1 MNTTNIIIV
10 LILIAILIPAVK
22 SSITHMKGEG
32 ECCGGP
38 SERPIKKKISGT
50 PESTMTV
57 HIDGMSCDNC
67 RIRVENRLNELSGV
81 VAKVDLKKK
90 AAKVSLYESVDEQTI
105 RGAIEKA
112 GYTVASVEA

>member
-38 SERPIKKKISGT
+38 AERPIKKKLKGSPI
-50 PESTMTV
+50 STMMV

-67 RIRVENRLNELSGV
+67 RIRVENRLNELDGV
-81 VAKVDLKKK
+81 SAKVNLKKK
-90 AAKVSLYESVDEQTI
+90 EAKVSLYRSVDEQTI
-105 RGAIEKA
+105 RNAVEKA